1 MIILLFLVLSCF
13 PLFISTASK
22 CSLYDSCQACF
33 SGYPTCIW
41 CATSGAGSCVS
52 YYGNQ
57 YEICNN
63 GLKCPKEV
71 TVNEY
76 SGLADIISKLKLN
89 NIKSSS
95 SQEALQSSYTS
106 TAETS
111 ASSSELKDLLHKL
124 LLLKLLR
131 KVKSEGSAS
140 LSDEDRKL
148 LAEYSSS
155 LISTTTTTTT
165 TTPIPNNEDVNIEL
179 TKLLALLKSETDQ
192 KAKSVLSNYINP
204 TTLKRLIKTTQ
215 KSLSTQKTVESANS
229 VNTTESV
236 RVNNRIESGRVNY
249 EEEQELNNFKP
260 LLHHNKNISSVS
272 KTLTVPAVVTYSSTS
287 LKKSSPVLPTV
298 GENYCS
304 LYEKTDL
311 CNSDNNCTWCN
322 TKENCIARHNEEY
335 HDCVNKKRLDE
346 KFGLDQCLAFKGC
359 KACVDDTRCYW
370 CGTTKSCHSYPFF
383 GYIPDTCAS
392 GFYVKQCDVQLAVI
406 IIVLPLIIILL
417 AMITFYFCLKYC
429 YYRRKVLRVPLF
441 EKPGVFDYRKDKKVY
456 FVNPEDE
463 DDSEDEMQ
471 VEKFRKQYRLP
482 ADKTPLI
489 DPNS

>member
-1 MIILLFLVLSCF
+1 MILLLFLSCF
-13 PLFISTASK
+13 PLFISTSTK

-33 SGYPTCIW
+33 TEYPTCIW

-76 SGLADIISKLKLN
+76 SGLADIISKLKSN

-95 SQEALQSSYTS
+95 SREALKSSYTS

-165 TTPIPNNEDVNIEL
+165 TTTQIPNNEDVNIEL

-204 TTLKRLIKTTQ
+204 TTLKQLIKTTQ
-215 KSLSTQKTVESANS
+215 KSVSTQKTVESSNS
-229 VNTTESV
+229 VNITESV
-236 RVNNRIESGRVNY
+236 PVNNRIESGRINY

-260 LLHHNKNISSVS
+260 LLHHIKNISSVS
-272 KTLTVPAVVTYSSTS
+272 KTVGPALTSSSTM
-287 LKKSSPVLPTV
+287 KPSPVLPTV
-298 GENYCS
+298 AENYCS

-311 CNSDNNCTWCN
+311 CNSNNNCTWCN

-346 KFGLDQCLAFKGC
+346 KFG
-359 KACVDDTRCYW
+359 R
-370 CGTTKSCHSYPFF
+370 
-383 GYIPDTCAS
+383 
-392 GFYVKQCDVQLAVI
+392 
-406 IIVLPLIIILL
+406 
-417 AMITFYFCLKYC
+417 
-429 YYRRKVLRVPLF
+429 
-441 EKPGVFDYRKDKKVY
+441 
-456 FVNPEDE
+456 
-463 DDSEDEMQ
+463 
-471 VEKFRKQYRLP
+471 
-482 ADKTPLI
+482 
-489 DPNS
+489 